1 MNYVRLVERVG
12 DIAAAVTECAKEQT
26 RMCLSADRLTSAG
39 QLEDARL
46 LLAKAQGVSEVND
59 RVMAVI
65 WDILREIELDRGM
78 GGE

>member
-1 MNYVRLVERVG
+1 MNYLRLVERVG

-39 QLEDARL
+39 QLEDAQL

-65 WDILREIELDRGM
+65 WDILREMELDRGRNP
-78 GGE
+78 E

>member
-1 MNYVRLVERVG
+1 MNYLRLVERVG
-12 DIAAAVTECAKEQT
+12 DIAAAVTECAKDQT

-59 RVMAVI
+59 RIMAVI
-65 WDILREIELDRGM
+65 WDIFREMELDRGR
-78 GGE
+78 GPE